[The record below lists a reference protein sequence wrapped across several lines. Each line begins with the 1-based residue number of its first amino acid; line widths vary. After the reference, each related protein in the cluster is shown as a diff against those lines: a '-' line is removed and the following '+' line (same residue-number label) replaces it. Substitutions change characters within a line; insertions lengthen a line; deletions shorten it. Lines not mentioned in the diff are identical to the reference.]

1 MEFAQTILQN
11 FSTASFSIYKKD
23 HIDLFKEPLV
33 AYCVPW
39 GTCSHGPHCLG
50 QGCSTSDHAR
60 GAYYKGRVLGAPQP
74 RPTESVL

>member
-11 FSTASFSIYKKD
+11 FSTASFPIYKKD

-39 GTCSHGPHCLG
+39 GTLLSWPSLSRAGLFNI
-50 QGCSTSDHAR
+50 
-60 GAYYKGRVLGAPQP
+60 
-74 RPTESVL
+74 